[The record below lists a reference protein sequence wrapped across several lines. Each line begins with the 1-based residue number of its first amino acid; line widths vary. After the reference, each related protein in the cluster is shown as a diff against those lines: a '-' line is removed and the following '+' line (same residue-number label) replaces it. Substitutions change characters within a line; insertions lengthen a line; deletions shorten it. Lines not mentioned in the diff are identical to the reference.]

1 MSFVFQSQDYG
12 NQFDPFLTEQ
22 INELGPG
29 APDDAIGSRLARLSV
44 GDLFPRDSVVDMNA
58 ASCCLSAIW
67 LLHDF
72 LDESHTV
79 SQSIDTSSG
88 SYWHGI
94 MHRREQDYSNAK
106 YWFRRVGDHPIFDT
120 LAESARELA
129 EAAGTPDAFST
140 TSWDPYAFVDHCQ
153 AAAGTGSA
161 AENLCRQVARAE
173 WELLFNYCYR
183 KAVGEN

>member
-12 NQFDPFLTEQ
+12 DQFDPFLTEQ

-29 APDDAIGSRLARLSV
+29 TSDDAIGSRLARLKV
-44 GDLFPRDSVVDMNA
+44 NDLFPRDSVVDVDS
-58 ASCCLSAIW
+58 ASCCLSALW

-79 SQSIDTSSG
+79 SQSIATSSG

-94 MHRREQDYSNAK
+94 MHRREGDYSNAK
-106 YWFRRVGDHPIFDT
+106 YWFRRVGDHPIFDE
-120 LAESARELA
+120 LAESAREIA
-129 EAAGTPDAFST
+129 EKAGDPDAFST
-140 TSWDPYAFVDHCQ
+140 PTWDPYAFVDRCQ
-153 AAAGTGSA
+153 AAAGTGA
-161 AENLCRQVARAE
+161 TAENLCRQIARAE

-183 KAVGEN
+183 QAVGPN

>member
-44 GDLFPRDSVVDMNA
+44 DDLFPRDSVVDMNA

-94 MHRREQDYSNAK
+94 MHRQI
-106 YWFRRVGDHPIFDT
+106 G
-120 LAESARELA
+120 
-129 EAAGTPDAFST
+129 
-140 TSWDPYAFVDHCQ
+140 
-153 AAAGTGSA
+153 
-161 AENLCRQVARAE
+161 RAH
-173 WELLFNYCYR
+173 
-183 KAVGEN
+183 V